1 MKTGFVSDQ
10 LTNKLIL
17 LFVLDKMEIPLTEI
31 SLLDICTNRN
41 DWLNYMDCKDIMWQ
55 LQNVDFIIKCVDAE
69 NESRYKI
76 STKGRECLA
85 CFDKDIPL
93 SLRNEITEFAKDNRL
108 EFKRNQEYIGK
119 YTKNLDKTYTATL
132 KIKDPLEGK
141 NMLEIKMQLPTMK
154 QATTICK
161 NWREKATEVY
171 EKLFDLSD
179 NLDSQGSN
187 NNNGSD
193 I

>member
-1 MKTGFVSDQ
+1 
-10 LTNKLIL
+10 
-17 LFVLDKMEIPLTEI
+17 
-31 SLLDICTNRN
+31 
-41 DWLNYMDCKDIMWQ
+41 MWQ

-119 YTKNLDKTYTATL
+119 YTKNLDNSYTATL

-141 NMLEIKMQLPTMK
+141 NMLEIKNVKDKCNM
-154 QATTICK
+154 CS
-161 NWREKATEVY
+161 EK
-171 EKLFDLSD
+171 
-179 NLDSQGSN
+179 
-187 NNNGSD
+187 
-193 I
+193 